1 MILPENDPVLICSE
15 LDTVLVGRKFITWT
29 ELDTVFVGNNR
40 NTWTELDTTPVGNN
54 CVTWVELVTT
64 PPPNAVIGILPLRIR
79 LPNIE
84 VFDGIEILVIKDIM
98 YK

>member
-1 MILPENDPVLICSE
+1 VM
-15 LDTVLVGRKFITWT
+15 
-29 ELDTVFVGNNR
+29 
-40 NTWTELDTTPVGNN
+40 
-54 CVTWVELVTT
+54 
-64 PPPNAVIGILPLRIR
+64 GILPLRIR

>member
-1 MILPENDPVLICSE
+1 MTPVPTNDPVN
-15 LDTVLVGRKFITWT
+15 DPVNGTVNVL
-29 ELDTVFVGNNR
+29 NCN
-40 NTWTELDTTPVGNN
+40 ELDTTPGNN
-54 CVTWVELVTT
+54 SSIWAELVTT
-64 PPPNAVIGILPLRIR
+64 PPPNAVMGILPLRIR